1 AVSHFYPD
9 TQHKDAAT
17 SGKSSPLPSV
27 PPTPTAALCINSLC
41 KQSILKFTPRSDQM
55 FLQSAASTR
64 SWVLRYIIRL
74 LNLERFSIQ

>member
-1 AVSHFYPD
+1 
-9 TQHKDAAT
+9 TLHKDAAT

-41 KQSILKFTPRSDQM
+41 KQSILKFTPRS
-55 FLQSAASTR
+55 SAASTR
-64 SWVLRYIIRL
+64 SWVLRYTIRL